1 MFSVVLNMVKS
12 LFNICLAAVS
22 QNNLYKDIA
31 ELPDVCKQR
40 LLEFFSSH
48 DQVAH
53 IFWLDL
59 IQDFFLHKS
68 TPFIIGNMIYL
79 NIILIVDIDMVW
91 KE

>member
-53 IFWLDL
+53 IF
-59 IQDFFLHKS
+59 
-68 TPFIIGNMIYL
+68 
-79 NIILIVDIDMVW
+79 
-91 KE
+91 